1 MVYLCYMGD
10 QRISAAEFR
19 AKIDSGEFAIGK
31 KGRIVASSKP
41 SVSPAPKV
49 SPQKTAK
56 PKRGKFGNIKTSD
69 PEGGPDYDSM
79 LEAKHGAE
87 YVQMAKRGE
96 IVKVTRQVKF
106 LVERYEFSKKEIHY
120 IADFLIDH
128 LDGSQEAVDSKG
140 VQTKEF
146 KRKAKWFKARY
157 PQIKL
162 TIRTAAKAGK
172 NEVARK
178 KSHRATSK

>member
-56 PKRGKFGNIKTSD
+56 PKSGKFGNIKTSD
-69 PEGGPDYDSM
+69 PEGGKAYDSR

-87 YVQMAKRGE
+87 YQAMLERG
-96 IVKVTRQVKF
+96 
-106 LVERYEFSKKEIHY
+106 
-120 IADFLIDH
+120 
-128 LDGSQEAVDSKG
+128 
-140 VQTKEF
+140 
-146 KRKAKWFKARY
+146 
-157 PQIKL
+157 
-162 TIRTAAKAGK
+162 
-172 NEVARK
+172 
-178 KSHRATSK
+178 

>member
-1 MVYLCYMGD
+1 MAGTERL
-10 QRISAAEFR
+10 SAAEFR
-19 AKIDSGEFAIGK
+19 KKIDSGEFGIGK
-31 KGRIVASSKP
+31 KGKIVASSA
-41 SVSPAPKV
+41 SFPAAKV
-49 SPQKTAK
+49 SAPTPAEKPTKA
-56 PKRGKFGNIKTSD
+56 PKRGKFGNIKVAD

-87 YVQMAKRGE
+87 YVQKAKRGE
-96 IVKVTRQVKF
+96 ILKVTRQVKF
-106 LVERYEFSKKEIHY
+106 LVERYEFSKKEINY

-162 TIRTAAKAGK
+162 TIRTAAKAT
-172 NEVARK
+172 K
-178 KSHRATSK
+178 KKGSKSPRCQ

>member
-1 MVYLCYMGD
+1 MAGTEK
-10 QRISAAEFR
+10 ISQAEFR
-19 AKIDSGEFAIGK
+19 AKLNSGEFEIGR
-31 KGRIVASSKP
+31 KGKIVASSG
-41 SVSPAPKV
+41 SFPAPKASV
-49 SPQKTAK
+49 PTSAVRPTKK
-56 PKRGKFGNIKTSD
+56 PKRGKFGNIKTPD
-69 PEGGPDYDSM
+69 PEGGKAYDSM

-87 YVQMAKRGE
+87 YVQMAKLGKIR
-96 IVKVTRQVKF
+96 KVTRQVKF

-146 KRKAKWFKARY
+146 KRKAKWFQARY

-162 TIRTAAKAGK
+162 TIRTAAKPGK
-172 NEVARK
+172 KKVARK
-178 KSHRATSK
+178 KSPRTTTK

>member
-1 MVYLCYMGD
+1 MAGTQRLSNSEGRKLLD
-10 QRISAAEFR
+10 QM
-19 AKIDSGEFAIGK
+19 AKG
-31 KGRIVASSKP
+31 GRKA
-41 SVSPAPKV
+41 SVSPTPKD
-49 SPQKTAK
+49 SPQKTSK

-87 YVQMAKRGE
+87 YVQKAKRGE
-96 IVKVTRQVKF
+96 ILKVTRQVKF

-120 IADFLIDH
+120 IVDFLIDH

-157 PQIKL
+157 PHIPL
-162 TIRTAAKAGK
+162 TIRAAKEAK
-172 NEVARK
+172 KKARK
-178 KSHRATSK
+178 KSPRATKKV